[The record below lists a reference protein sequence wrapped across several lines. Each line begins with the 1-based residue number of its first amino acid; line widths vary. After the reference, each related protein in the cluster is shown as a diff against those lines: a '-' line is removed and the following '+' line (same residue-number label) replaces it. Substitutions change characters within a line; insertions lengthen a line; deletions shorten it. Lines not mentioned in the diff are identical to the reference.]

1 MIQRYIFLLENTTS
15 YIIHVVS
22 YTWGMCWLDVKGIYG
37 MFQVSSDG
45 QNESFQ
51 YILSFHAHVL
61 VYEASVQKLLRLR
74 LSSR

>member
-1 MIQRYIFLLENTTS
+1 
-15 YIIHVVS
+15 
-22 YTWGMCWLDVKGIYG
+22 MCWLDVKGIYG

-51 YILSFHAHVL
+51 YISSFHAHVL

-74 LSSR
+74 LSGR